1 MADIQDPKR
10 EAFQRKCSI
19 IISLIASM
27 LLVNNL
33 GSQNAAGA
41 ASFQNAAAIN
51 TYAFYQAKNIR
62 QNDLNLAAQTLDGIA
77 NTAIPLANE
86 SAKQQLRQQAEA
98 MRAKAISYDSE
109 PSSGEGKKELFVKA
123 KALEAERDE
132 IRKSGP
138 WLTFAGSGFQ
148 ISIVLLSA
156 SILAVAPALYVA
168 SIAVGALSALLM
180 SQGLWLWLPIV
191 LKWIKRSIAAF
202 LLAMF
207 ILALKI
213 AKRIS

>member
-62 QNDLNLAAQTLDGIA
+62 QNDLNLAAQTLEGIA
-77 NTAIPLANE
+77 NTAVPLANE
-86 SAKQQLRQQAEA
+86 SAKQKKYA
-98 MRAKAISYDSE
+98 MSPCKKDRILISPACCYSS
-109 PSSGEGKKELFVKA
+109 PSF
-123 KALEAERDE
+123 
-132 IRKSGP
+132 
-138 WLTFAGSGFQ
+138 
-148 ISIVLLSA
+148 
-156 SILAVAPALYVA
+156 
-168 SIAVGALSALLM
+168 
-180 SQGLWLWLPIV
+180 
-191 LKWIKRSIAAF
+191 
-202 LLAMF
+202 
-207 ILALKI
+207 
-213 AKRIS
+213 

>member
-62 QNDLNLAAQTLDGIA
+62 QNDLNLAAQTLEGIA
-77 NTAIPLANE
+77 NTAVPLANE

-98 MRAKAISYDSE
+98 MRAKALGYDSE
-109 PSSGEGKKELFVKA
+109 PSSGEGKKELLAKA
-123 KALEAERDE
+123 KESEKIRDE
-132 IRKSGP
+132 AMQKGP
-138 WLTFAGSGFQ
+138 YFDFASLLLQLAVILF
-148 ISIVLLSA
+148 SVVLLT
-156 SILAVAPALYVA
+156 
-168 SIAVGALSALLM
+168 
-180 SQGLWLWLPIV
+180 
-191 LKWIKRSIAAF
+191 KKRTL
-202 LLAMF
+202 LLAASGTA
-207 ILALKI
+207 ALGGLFTLNAFFMLVKI
-213 AKRIS
+213 PGIG

>member
-77 NTAIPLANE
+77 STALPLANE
-86 SAKQQLRQQAEA
+86 SAKQQLRQQAEE

-109 PSSGEGKKELFVKA
+109 PSSGEGKKELFAKA
-123 KALEAERDE
+123 KVSEKIRDE
-132 IRKSGP
+132 AMEKGP
-138 WLTFAGSGFQ
+138 YFDFAGLLLQLSIILISVVLITERRTLYLSGV
-148 ISIVLLSA
+148 SAAVLGTFLS
-156 SILAVAPALYVA
+156 LDGFYL
-168 SIAVGALSALLM
+168 
-180 SQGLWLWLPIV
+180 
-191 LKWIKRSIAAF
+191 F
-202 LLAMF
+202 
-207 ILALKI
+207 LKI
-213 AKRIS
+213 PFLG